1 ITLSVGRNYNFLLDI
16 ETIHFIRLEYSVYQL
31 MWEPPHFREI
41 TVKLR
46 NCRNYRVFILNDR
59 LQEE

>member
-1 ITLSVGRNYNFLLDI
+1 MGRNYNFLLDI

-31 MWEPPHFREI
+31 MWELPHFREI

-46 NCRNYRVFILNDR
+46 NYRSYHAFSG
-59 LQEE
+59 